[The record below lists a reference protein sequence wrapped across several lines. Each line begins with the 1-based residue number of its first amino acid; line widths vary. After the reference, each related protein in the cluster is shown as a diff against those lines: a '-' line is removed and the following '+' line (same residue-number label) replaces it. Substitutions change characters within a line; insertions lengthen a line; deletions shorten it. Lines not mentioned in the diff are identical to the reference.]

1 MLNIRLFATLRDAA
15 GRSQL
20 EWEWREP
27 LTVEAL
33 FENLV
38 RDHPRLEAYRSSLLV
53 AVNEEYS
60 AWDRPLSDG
69 DEVAFFPPVS
79 GGAA

>member
-1 MLNIRLFATLRDAA
+1 MLNIRLFASLRDAA

>member
-1 MLNIRLFATLRDAA
+1 MLNIRLFASLRDAA

-38 RDHPRLEAYRSSLLV
+38 RDHPRLKAYRSSLLV